1 MKTIS
6 RIYLYIVTLVLSLTI
21 FSCDDYIAPEPNPNV
36 KEFWVGG
43 ASFKMIPIKG
53 GTFIMGATLEQIVD
67 AEEDEMPE
75 HSVTLSDY
83 YIGQV
88 EVNQKLWQAVMG
100 SNPSKFKGDNLP
112 VDNVSWN
119 DCQKFVEKLNSLTKD
134 SRPSGMVFRL
144 PTEAE
149 WEYSARGGSKSRGHK
164 YSGSSNIDNVA
175 WYDGNSSSKTHEV
188 ATKLPNELG
197 LYDMS
202 GNVCEWCSDWYG
214 DYNGGSQSNPVG
226 PSSGSKRVFRGGSY
240 KGISK
245 SCRVSNRCD
254 SPGDMT
260 NYGLRIVLA
269 NGVEPETPDEPTQP
283 DNPNKTVFTVKG
295 VSFEM
300 VDVVGGSFTMGA
312 TSEQGG
318 EVEDDETPTHK
329 VTLSDYK
336 IGKTEVTQ
344 ELWQAVMGSNPSH
357 FRGNKLPVEQ
367 VSWDDCQEFV
377 KKLNSLTG
385 QTFRLP
391 TEAEWEYAARGGN
404 KSRGY
409 KFSGN
414 NDIEGVAW
422 YNGNSSSMTHDV
434 ATKSSN
440 ELGLYDMSGN
450 VCEWCKD
457 WYHEYSSESQTNPKG
472 PSSGSGRVSRGGGW
486 SNYSRHNRVS
496 YRDCYFSGYKYK
508 NLGLR
513 LVLADDAEPETPEE
527 PNEPYTPN
535 KSSINVK
542 GVSFEMIEVRGGSFT
557 MGATSEQVS
566 DAYSDEKPT
575 HKVTLSDYM
584 IGKTE
589 VTQELW
595 QAVMGSNPSNFIG
608 NQLPVEMVSWN
619 DCQEFIKKL
628 NQLTGRNF
636 RLPTEAEWEYAARG
650 GQNTKGYKY
659 SGSNDNGSVAWY
671 ESNSSKQTHAVAS
684 KSPNELGLYDMSGNV
699 FEWCYDW
706 YGSYNSDSQI
716 NPNGPSS
723 GSDRV
728 RRGGC
733 WSNDSRHCRVSLRYY
748 SSSDSRLINL
758 GFRLALSAE

>member
-21 FSCDDYIAPEPNPNV
+21 FSCDDYIAPDPNPNV

-240 KGISK
+240 NGISK

-300 VDVVGGSFTMGA
+300 VEVKGGTFTMGA
-312 TSEQGG
+312 TSEQGSDAYDN
-318 EVEDDETPTHK
+318 EKPTHQ
-329 VTLSDYK
+329 VTLSDYL

-344 ELWQAVMGSNPSH
+344 ELWEAVMGSNPSY
-357 FRGNKLPVEQ
+357 FKNPKNPVE
-367 VSWDDCQEFV
+367 S
-377 KKLNSLTG
+377 
-385 QTFRLP
+385 
-391 TEAEWEYAARGGN
+391 
-404 KSRGY
+404 
-409 KFSGN
+409 
-414 NDIEGVAW
+414 
-422 YNGNSSSMTHDV
+422 
-434 ATKSSN
+434 
-440 ELGLYDMSGN
+440 
-450 VCEWCKD
+450 
-457 WYHEYSSESQTNPKG
+457 
-472 PSSGSGRVSRGGGW
+472 
-486 SNYSRHNRVS
+486 
-496 YRDCYFSGYKYK
+496 
-508 NLGLR
+508 
-513 LVLADDAEPETPEE
+513 
-527 PNEPYTPN
+527 
-535 KSSINVK
+535 
-542 GVSFEMIEVRGGSFT
+542 
-557 MGATSEQVS
+557 
-566 DAYSDEKPT
+566 
-575 HKVTLSDYM
+575 
-584 IGKTE
+584 
-589 VTQELW
+589 
-595 QAVMGSNPSNFIG
+595 
-608 NQLPVEMVSWN
+608 VSWN
-619 DCQEFIKKL
+619 DCQLFIQKL
-628 NQLTGRNF
+628 NQLTGMNF
-636 RLPTEAEWEYAARG
+636 SFPTEAEWEYAARG

-706 YGSYNSDSQI
+706 YGSYNSDSQT

-748 SSSDSRLINL
+748 SSSDSRLIDL